1 MMNYELL
8 EAYGKEIGLDYND
21 SITLEQLIESHR
33 SMRET
38 NRIYHNHWREEVN
51 ATVEKRVKM
60 VVTDSYV
67 LWSELEKMTLAEIA
81 ARISLGSGI

>member
-1 MMNYELL
+1 MTNDELL
-8 EAYGKEIGLDYND
+8 SEYGKEICPDYY

-81 ARISLGSGI
+81 ERISLGSGI